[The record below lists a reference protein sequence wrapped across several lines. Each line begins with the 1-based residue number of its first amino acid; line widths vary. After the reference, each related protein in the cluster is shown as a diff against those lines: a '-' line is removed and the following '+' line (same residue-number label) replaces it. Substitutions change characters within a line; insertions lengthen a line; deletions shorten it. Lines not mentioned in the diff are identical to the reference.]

1 MGKILVVEDNP
12 VNMELVRDLLEINSH
27 TVIEATSGQE
37 AIDSVKSDRP
47 DLILMD
53 LQLPGIDGL
62 EAARIISNN
71 PNSADI
77 PIVALTAFA
86 MKTDENKA
94 REAGCVGFITKPIN
108 TREFPRVVESY
119 LPNVNKS

>member
-62 EAARIISNN
+62 EAAKIISNN
-71 PNSADI
+71 PDSADI